1 MRKNRGLFDSTCIIA
16 LGTHWPARLIFF
28 FSFCTPPCVLHA
40 QWPTSTLTDSAL
52 VINYGFTARV
62 VTFDDGSSIFCDG
75 LANTVYLTKLDT
87 RGYKV
92 WPGGFII
99 AHAND
104 SSNFGGGGDIIS
116 DGAGGAIVGWQDN
129 RGALYDTTLGVYL
142 NCAYYV
148 QHVDAAG
155 IVRWQQRGV
164 EALSPSGGRNGGR
177 IVTDGSGGIIYAGA
191 QVGFGYPGA
200 PNRSRLV
207 ALRVNR
213 EGQKLWERTLDSSYS
228 ENLPI
233 YLSSLERAGRY
244 IYIDYYKYIPP
255 QIDIDLTMI
264 VDTTGA
270 LAPNPIWMGYH
281 ENVSWRDSILFSRVG
296 NQISKIG
303 SSGDTLWST
312 AFPLPQESCRWLSV
326 WKSILPETRGGLIDL
341 RVCNDS
347 MFYVNA
353 AGQAQRMRIAG
364 LSSITLHPNTIGV
377 FGDGHGGFVWAD
389 EAGIAQR
396 YDSVGTPLWGMSPN
410 VYRSDPQNAYAPQ
423 YWGDNNGGIIAS
435 MWTTTRGLCVQHTGR
450 YGRPGVVPVID
461 ERNLPTAYALYQNYP
476 NPFNPKTEIVFSL
489 TKRDK
494 VRLIVYDILG
504 REITTLVDEVRPAGR
519 HVVPWTAVGMSS
531 GVYFYRFTAG
541 SYTCTKKLV
550 VLK

>member
-1 MRKNRGLFDSTCIIA
+1 MTQFCRLLFFLMFILLIHRVA
-16 LGTHWPARLIFF
+16 LF
-28 FSFCTPPCVLHA
+28 A
-40 QWPTSTLTDSAL
+40 QWSTSTLTDSAL
-52 VINYGFTARV
+52 VINYGFIARV

-92 WPGGFII
+92 WPGGFVI

-104 SSNFGGGGDIIS
+104 SSDFGGGGDIIS

-148 QHVDAAG
+148 QHVDAG
-155 IVRWQQRGV
+155 GLVRWQQRGV

-177 IVTDGSGGIIYAGA
+177 IVTDGSGGVIYAGV
-191 QVGFGYPGA
+191 QVGYGYPGA
-200 PNRSRLV
+200 PNRSRLL
-207 ALRVNR
+207 ALRVNGD
-213 EGQKLWERTLDSSYS
+213 GQKIWERTLDSSYS

-244 IYIDYYKYIPP
+244 IFVDYYKYIPP

-264 VDTTGA
+264 IDTTGS

-281 ENVSWRDSILFSRVG
+281 ENVSWRDSILFSASSDAPRLSR
-296 NQISKIG
+296 IRKIG
-303 SSGDTLWST
+303 ATGDTLWNSSFALPDSGCQGSIFTNIST
-312 AFPLPQESCRWLSV
+312 VPDNQGGVYALYVCHDSIYHFDSQGQLSRPHMAEIGTIRGYAFSDGQ
-326 WKSILPETRGGLIDL
+326 GGL
-341 RVCNDS
+341 V
-347 MFYVNA
+347 
-353 AGQAQRMRIAG
+353 IA
-364 LSSITLHPNTIGV
+364 NIG
-377 FGDGHGGFVWAD
+377 GR
-389 EAGIAQR
+389 AQR
-396 YDSVGTPLWGMSPN
+396 YNVTGMTLWGASAI

-461 ERNLPTAYALYQNYP
+461 ERNLSTTYALQQNYP

-489 TKRDK
+489 ASQDK

-504 REITTLVDEVRPAGR
+504 REITTLVDEVRAAGR
-519 HVVPWTAVGMSS
+519 HIVPWTAGGVSS
-531 GVYFYRFTAG
+531 GVYYYRLFVGGTVAAAM
-541 SYTCTKKLV
+541 KMV